1 MLTAAAVPCTH
12 RRFLFGRFVGE
23 ALITCRGAYP
33 NAFLKFADQLNKPG
47 NQLQVPNANAWNAI
61 TIITTLM

>member
-12 RRFLFGRFVGE
+12 RRFLFGRLVGE

-33 NAFLKFADQLNKPG
+33 NAFLKFADL
-47 NQLQVPNANAWNAI
+47 VE
-61 TIITTLM
+61 